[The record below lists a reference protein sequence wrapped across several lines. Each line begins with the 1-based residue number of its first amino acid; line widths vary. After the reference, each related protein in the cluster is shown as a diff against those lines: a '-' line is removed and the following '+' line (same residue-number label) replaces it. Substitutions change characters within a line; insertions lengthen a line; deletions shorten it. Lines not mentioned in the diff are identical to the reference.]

1 MNNTMTYN
9 LTFFKKKKY
18 YSCLFRIKLYFKV
31 ILTFV

>member
-9 LTFFKKKKY
+9 LTFFKKKY